1 MNGQILHSGFDGL
14 RFTIQTE
21 ITAELRKELADAKNH
36 ARQSGNDCDLDIGG
50 QVLSVTK
57 NGGCNFPCHTGE
69 LGAVWMFHDPE
80 DRFPNNPGV
89 TVDFRAFGLATGGID
104 SAEEHFRD
112 MMVALSI
119 PYAEHQLRVSRVDFA
134 VDILAPWFEPDRL
147 ALITPPGTKV
157 TEYTGFDET
166 ATQATGGR
174 VTGLRAGAV
183 SNRQLAIYDKR
194 IEVMQKAKDGWLEI
208 WNAERKACGQVPLNL
223 ADRSQSQIWRFE
235 LRLGQK
241 QLRGKFEMRS
251 WQDLRD
257 TLGDAY
263 HDALGRLRYCVPTS
277 DSNRARWPVHE
288 LWRLFS
294 DVIGSDLAANCSGV
308 LPNDVIFA
316 NKTAK
321 MRELDRQLLGLFVS
335 RAAISEVSA
344 DAFFEFME
352 GHIDALQRY
361 SDEHP
366 KMLKER
372 LQKASS
378 RYRWT

>member
-1 MNGQILHSGFDGL
+1 MDGQILHGGFDGL

-21 ITAELRKELADAKNH
+21 ITAELRKELAGAKGH
-36 ARQSGNDCDLDIGG
+36 ARQSGNDCDLHFGDL
-50 QVLSVTK
+50 VLSVTK
-57 NGGCNFPCHTGE
+57 NGGRNFTCHTGE
-69 LGAVWMFHDPE
+69 LGAVWMFQDPE
-80 DRFPNNPGV
+80 DRIPNNPGV
-89 TVDFRAFGLATGGID
+89 TVDFRAFGLATGGLD
-104 SAEEHFRD
+104 HAERHFRD
-112 MMVALSI
+112 MMAALAI

-134 VDILAPWFEPDRL
+134 VDILAPWFEPDRH

-157 TEYTGFDET
+157 TEYTGIDET

-183 SNRQLAIYDKR
+183 NNRQLAIYDKR

-208 WNAERKACGQVPLNL
+208 WNAERKACGREPLDL
-223 ADRSQSQIWRFE
+223 TDRDKSQIWRFE

-241 QLRGKFEMRS
+241 QLRGRFEMHT

-277 DSNRARWPVHE
+277 DSNRARWPMHE
-288 LWRLFS
+288 LWRLFT
-294 DVIGSDLAANCSGV
+294 DVIGNDLAANCCGV

-335 RAAISEVSA
+335 RAAISEVSP
-344 DAFFEFME
+344 DDFSDFME
-352 GHIDALQRY
+352 SHIDALQRY
-361 SDEHP
+361 SEEHP
-366 KMLKER
+366 KTLEER
-372 LQKASS
+372 LQKSS
-378 RYRWT
+378 GRYRWT